1 MERLHIELDRLAAA
15 ERLIAENDERIS
27 TQESV
32 IEILTAQG
40 DDSAEAEEFL
50 RVLRELREQLHVH
63 RRLILE
69 RIEAL
74 RANNP

>member
-1 MERLHIELDRLAAA
+1 MDRLHIELDRLAAA

-27 TQESV
+27 AQESIV
-32 IEILTAQG
+32 KTLTAQEE
-40 DDSAEAEEFL
+40 DSSEAEEFL

-74 RANNP
+74 RANTP